1 MKAIL
6 TIHLLI
12 IIIMNQNEVLIYRGK
27 FRFFQIQCFRFLV
40 FCLPVLSCDFLPWVV
55 CQGWPLSSLSA
66 KLGSQAVWS
75 GACGKLH
82 SSPSPEAAAG
92 CRGQKARHPDR
103 GQDEKK
109 KDPIWFTYHFAIS
122 CFCMDVLERPE
133 ADFIL
138 AQISHYEWQTHRSD
152 AFDQI
157 ILAVMT
163 STFTAMNGKQLLATW
178 HQFLIDN
185 RTGTDDYDPKWLNC

>member
-1 MKAIL
+1 ML
-6 TIHLLI
+6 
-12 IIIMNQNEVLIYRGK
+12 QVP
-27 FRFFQIQCFRFLV
+27 CF
-40 FCLPVLSCDFLPWVV
+40 
-55 CQGWPLSSLSA
+55 LSA
-66 KLGSQAVWS
+66 CLKLWLLTVSRLSGLTSIIPFSKAWQSGGMKWGMWKTPLFTFSRSCRRLSWS
-75 GACGKLH
+75 KGKA
-82 SSPSPEAAAG
+82 PWQG
-92 CRGQKARHPDR
+92 TGW
-103 GQDEKK
+103 KK